1 MKKLDYLFFCVY
13 NIQDVFKMSLIEIG
27 CEFMKK
33 LFLCIAVLTVG
44 LMLYVTKNKDETI
57 IVYSSMEQFR
67 GEELQRQLDERFP
80 DSSIRVM
87 YMPTAKAAAK
97 IHMEGT
103 STDADMI
110 VGLESSYMDN
120 IKSSLADISGF
131 STLDFLDD
139 LKPSAHDNRYV
150 TWERQA
156 GSFIINT
163 KVLEKHNLP
172 IPTSYEE
179 LLDPRYEGL
188 IAMPDPKSSGTGYFF
203 YKSLV
208 NTMGDDEALAYI
220 DQLENNIKQFSES
233 GSGPVKLLIQGE
245 IGIGL
250 GLTFQAVNE
259 INKGNQF
266 QIVFPKEGSP
276 YSLTGTALLK
286 GRETDEEIKEIF
298 TFIVNDF
305 LVYDKEYFSPEQILN
320 NQNNTIENY
329 PQNIH
334 YADMHGIEEIKEKER
349 LLELWKY

>member
-1 MKKLDYLFFCVY
+1 
-13 NIQDVFKMSLIEIG
+13 
-27 CEFMKK
+27 MKK
-33 LFLCIAVLTVG
+33 LFLCITAITIVL
-44 LMLYVTKNKDETI
+44 LLYVSKNKDETI
-57 IVYSSMEQFR
+57 IIYSSMEQFR
-67 GEELQRQLDERFP
+67 GEELQRQLDERFL

-103 STDADMI
+103 GTDADII

-131 STLDFLDD
+131 SKLDFLDD
-139 LKPSAHDNRYV
+139 LTPSVHDNRYV

-156 GSFIINT
+156 GSFIINR

-172 IPTSYEE
+172 VPTSYEE

-208 NTMGDDEALAYI
+208 NTMGDEAALSYI
-220 DQLENNIKQFSES
+220 DQLEHNIKQFSES

-266 QIVFPKEGSP
+266 EIIFPKEGSP

-286 GRETDEEIKEIF
+286 GREEDEEIKEVF

-305 LVYDKEYFSPEQILN
+305 LVYDKEYFSPEQILKD
-320 NQNNTIENY
+320 QVNTIENY
-329 PQNIH
+329 PKDIH
-334 YADMHGIEEIKEKER
+334 YADMQGIEEIKEKER